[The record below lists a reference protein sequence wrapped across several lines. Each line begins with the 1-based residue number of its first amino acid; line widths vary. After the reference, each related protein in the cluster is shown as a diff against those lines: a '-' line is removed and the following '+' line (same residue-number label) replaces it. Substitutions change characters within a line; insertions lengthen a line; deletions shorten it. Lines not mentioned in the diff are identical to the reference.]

1 MLLAN
6 PRKESYRRPVMM
18 QPMHCTPAK
27 MGAGARID
35 WQSGLLWL
43 RTIFLGSPV
52 LRGGAERPGC
62 AGSGLHDL
70 RGPREELGGRR
81 ESRRTGL
88 PVPMKQAF
96 SLPGP
101 TAFAYLTA
109 AGSQIPGVCARERES
124 LARTCSSGALA
135 GDLDHPEEAWS
146 SRSFRIWAQRP
157 SPAFLPRTHSTRSRC
172 QQLAGTPTACS
183 FSRAV
188 PPHLPSS
195 PGDLQDPK

>member
-6 PRKESYRRPVMM
+6 PRKESYLRPAMM

-43 RTIFLGSPV
+43 RTTFLGSQV
-52 LRGGAERPGC
+52 LRGGAEQPGC

-88 PVPMKQAF
+88 PHEAGVLAARPDSVHVPDRGWQPNPRRLR
-96 SLPGP
+96 SGTRVL
-101 TAFAYLTA
+101 
-109 AGSQIPGVCARERES
+109 

-135 GDLDHPEEAWS
+135 GDLDLPEEAWS

-172 QQLAGTPTACS
+172 QQLADTPTASS

>member
-43 RTIFLGSPV
+43 RTIFLGSQV
-52 LRGGAERPGC
+52 LRGGAERLGC

-70 RGPREELGGRR
+70 RGPRKELGGRR

-135 GDLDHPEEAWS
+135 GDLDHPGRLFPLREMWVGLLPECQARDSLLKVEE
-146 SRSFRIWAQRP
+146 
-157 SPAFLPRTHSTRSRC
+157 
-172 QQLAGTPTACS
+172 
-183 FSRAV
+183 
-188 PPHLPSS
+188 
-195 PGDLQDPK
+195 